1 MKEILLA
8 SAAVSLFSIPAI
20 AQDGSALKLGIT
32 GHFKMYGN
40 YADQDEAP
48 GTSVNDFD
56 ILRDTDLTFT
66 EEATLDSGLT
76 VGVLVNADGDLGDS
90 FEVEDS
96 FIYVSGNYGRLSFGL
111 EDSANFQLQVAAPAA
126 DENIDGL
133 ETFIN
138 PINWSAT
145 TLAGSNFES
154 SASDLGFD
162 YDNDATSGFD
172 KITYITPIF
181 SGFQAG
187 ISYTPDMNDGSR
199 GSNGNA
205 PDNVEDELGDAYDVG
220 ARFEHEFQAWKFVLG
235 TGYTFINL
243 EKESVGS
250 ALDDFDEW
258 NVGTNIGIGAYSF
271 GAAYTENNGGSS
283 LGADQKTWVLGADY
297 TFGDYRLGAS
307 YLNRK
312 VEENGAGTV
321 DADRYTGGL
330 VYEYGPGLSFRG
342 AVSYVDVNAPSAISG
357 DVDATSFTI
366 GTQILF

>member
-1 MKEILLA
+1 MKKTLLA
-8 SAAVSLFSIPAI
+8 SATLSLISIPAF
-20 AQDGSALKLGIT
+20 AQDDSALKLGMT

-40 YADQDEAP
+40 YVDQDEAP
-48 GTSVNDFD
+48 GRDVNDFD

-66 EEATLDSGLT
+66 GETTLGNGLT

-96 FIYVSGNYGRLSFGL
+96 FIYISGNYGRFSFGL
-111 EDSANFQLQVAAPAA
+111 EDSANFQLQVAAPSA

-133 ETFIN
+133 ESFIN
-138 PINWSAT
+138 PVNWSAT

-154 SASDLGFD
+154 SASSLGFD

-172 KITYITPIF
+172 KITYITPLF

-187 ISYTPDMNDGSR
+187 VSYTPDMNDGSR
-199 GSNGNA
+199 GDNGNA
-205 PDNVEDELGDAYDVG
+205 PDNIEDELGDAYDVG
-220 ARFEHEFQAWKFVLG
+220 ARFEHEFQTWKFALG
-235 TGYTFINL
+235 AGYTLVNL
-243 EKESVGS
+243 EEESAGS
-250 ALDDFDEW
+250 TLDDFDEW

-271 GAAYTENNGGSS
+271 GVVYTENNGGSK
-283 LGADQKTWVLGADY
+283 LDADQKTWVLGADY

-312 VEENGAGTV
+312 VEENGAGTTA
-321 DADRYTGGL
+321 ADRYTGGL

-342 AVSYVDVNAPSAISG
+342 AVSYVDVNAPSTISD
-357 DVDATSFTI
+357 DVDATSVTI